1 MSMDALLR
9 DRLLGGLQRLTLLYG
24 ELTENARL
32 LLGTTDISTDRLLQ
46 MLDHRDLALLEVN
59 NVELELVSALN
70 ESRAENSA
78 FGLSQVIE
86 ALEGGAMPALEGV
99 VRFKSALKTLVEV
112 DEAVQ
117 KKLQETHAGLDAE
130 IKRLRRSTNLVRGY
144 RQANPTGSAFID
156 KIK

>member
-1 MSMDALLR
+1 MSIDALLR

-24 ELTENARL
+24 ELAENARSL
-32 LLGTTDISTDRLLQ
+32 LEITEASSDRVLQ
-46 MLDHRDLALLEVN
+46 ILDHRDLALLEVKD
-59 NVELELVSALN
+59 VELELVSALN
-70 ESRAENSA
+70 ESRAANSA
-78 FGLSQVIE
+78 FGLAQVVE

-117 KKLQETHAGLDAE
+117 KKFKETHAGLDAE
-130 IKRLRRSTNLVRGY
+130 IKRLRRGSSLVRGY
-144 RQANPTGSAFID
+144 RQADPMGSAFID